1 MGLDLDMKVVLATLK
16 VEYGYILGIL
26 IELVLRN
33 QLDLQLECFAS
44 LFLWQSSHIFLGG
57 YFLKQIMSVWAFSF
71 LAVLLVGLTQTF
83 G

>member
-44 LFLWQSSHIFLGG
+44 LFSWRSSLIFLDG
-57 YFLKQIMSVWAFSF
+57 YSLKQIMSVWAFSF
-71 LAVLLVGLTQTF
+71 LVVLLVGLTQTF

>member
-44 LFLWQSSHIFLGG
+44 LF
-57 YFLKQIMSVWAFSF
+57 
-71 LAVLLVGLTQTF
+71 
-83 G
+83 